1 MTFIQPTFYNHKDL
15 LRKLLLDISN
25 KPQFV
30 KYDSD
35 RDVYFAECKF
45 SPTLF
50 DNDVTLTT
58 RDPNVLS
65 VKTHYHK
72 GTGEIYFLVE
82 RKDNTIAV
90 RDFKLVTLSFNL
102 ITNVAVRELFYYQG

>member
-1 MTFIQPTFYNHKDL
+1 MLNEPTCLNHKHL

-25 KPQFV
+25 KPQLV

-35 RDVYFAECKF
+35 RDIYFAEEKF

-50 DNDVTLTT
+50 DNEVTLTT
-58 RDPNVLS
+58 KDPNVLS
-65 VKTHYHK
+65 VKPLYHK
-72 GTGEIYFLVE
+72 GTGEIYFRVE

-102 ITNVAVRELFYYQG
+102 VTNVAVRELFYYQG